1 MKQRLFTRNFSLL
14 ILGQTSSLIGNYSL
28 KFALS
33 MYVLEQTGSAS
44 VFAGLMTVSLLPT
57 ILLSPFGGILADR
70 ANRRNIMVSLDALSG
85 LSVLLSSLLLPLGNE
100 ITVIGLLLVILS
112 VLGAFESPTVQAC
125 VPQMLSGDNVLKGNA
140 AVNQIQA
147 LASLLA
153 PFLGSIFYTAFGI
166 RTVLWATVAC
176 FFLTALLEYFIHL
189 DYRKPAEKLGII
201 RVVKSDFSASMR
213 FLFREEPV
221 VLKLLLLAALISML
235 LVGVLV
241 IGFPFLVRNVLGL
254 SAEHYGA
261 AESALGASAIL
272 GSIVI
277 GVVAAKMKVKHMPF
291 IIAAAGFCFFPAG
304 LAFLMPLSAFARYL
318 VLLFFFCLC
327 QMVCCMFSVY
337 AISLIQ
343 QRTPEHLTGKV
354 MSYVYTISL
363 CAQPFGQMIYGFLFD
378 FFTDQVYWV
387 LIVTGI
393 IICGIAATTT
403 NFLRK
408 MKDMSIH
415 IDNS

>member
-1 MKQRLFTRNFSLL
+1 MKQRLFTRNFTLL

-70 ANRRNIMVSLDALSG
+70 ANRRTIMVSLDALSG

-261 AESALGASAIL
+261 AESALGAS
-272 GSIVI
+272 
-277 GVVAAKMKVKHMPF
+277 KMKIKHMPF

-304 LAFLMPLSAFARYL
+304 LAFLMPLSAFSRYL
-318 VLLFFFCLC
+318 VLLVFFCLC

-363 CAQPFGQMIYGFLFD
+363 CAQPFGQMIYGILFD

>member
-1 MKQRLFTRNFSLL
+1 
-14 ILGQTSSLIGNYSL
+14 
-28 KFALS
+28 
-33 MYVLEQTGSAS
+33 
-44 VFAGLMTVSLLPT
+44 
-57 ILLSPFGGILADR
+57 
-70 ANRRNIMVSLDALSG
+70 
-85 LSVLLSSLLLPLGNE
+85 
-100 ITVIGLLLVILS
+100 
-112 VLGAFESPTVQAC
+112 
-125 VPQMLSGDNVLKGNA
+125 MLSGDNVLKGNA

-176 FFLTALLEYFIHL
+176 FFLTALLECFIHL
-189 DYRKPAEKLGII
+189 DFRKPAEKLGII

-213 FLFREEPV
+213 FLFREESV
-221 VLKLLLLAALISML
+221 VLKLLLLAALVSML

-277 GVVAAKMKVKHMPF
+277 GIVAGKMKVKHVPF
-291 IIAAAGFCFFPAG
+291 IIAAAGFCFFPTG

-318 VLLFFFCLC
+318 ALLVFFCLC
-327 QMVCCMFSVY
+327 QMVSCMFSVY
-337 AISLIQ
+337 AISLVQ

-363 CAQPFGQMIYGFLFD
+363 CAQPFGQMIYGVLFD
-378 FFTDQVYWV
+378 LFTDQVYWV

-393 IICGIAATTT
+393 IICGIAVTTT
-403 NFLRK
+403 KFFRR
-408 MKDMSIH
+408 MGDISISV
-415 IDNS
+415 DNS

>member
-1 MKQRLFTRNFSLL
+1 MKQRLFTRNFTLL

-176 FFLTALLEYFIHL
+176 FFLTALLECFIHL

-272 GSIVI
+272 GSI
-277 GVVAAKMKVKHMPF
+277 
-291 IIAAAGFCFFPAG
+291 IIDHRCNRI
-304 LAFLMPLSAFARYL
+304 LFLSSGTCIPYATVCICQISGAS
-318 VLLFFFCLC
+318 VLLLP
-327 QMVCCMFSVY
+327 MPDG
-337 AISLIQ
+337 L
-343 QRTPEHLTGKV
+343 L
-354 MSYVYTISL
+354 YVFSL
-363 CAQPFGQMIYGFLFD
+363 CNLAYPAENTGTPNRQGHVLRIYD
-378 FFTDQVYWV
+378 FPVRPTVWSDD
-387 LIVTGI
+387 
-393 IICGIAATTT
+393 
-403 NFLRK
+403 LR
-408 MKDMSIH
+408 H
-415 IDNS
+415 PV

>member
-1 MKQRLFTRNFSLL
+1 MKQKLFTRNFTLL

-70 ANRRNIMVSLDALSG
+70 ANRRNIMVSLDTLSG

-176 FFLTALLEYFIHL
+176 FFLTALVECFIRL
-189 DYRKPAEKLGII
+189 DYRKPAEKMGII
-201 RVVKSDFSASMR
+201 HIVKSDFSASMR

-221 VLKLLLLAALISML
+221 VLKLLLLAALVSML

-241 IGFPFLVRNVLGL
+241 IGFPFL
-254 SAEHYGA
+254 HYGA

-277 GVVAAKMKVKHMPF
+277 GIVAGKMKVKHVPF
-291 IIAAAGFCFFPAG
+291 IIAAAGFCFFPTG

-318 VLLFFFCLC
+318 ALLVFFCLC

-337 AISLIQ
+337 AISLVQ

-363 CAQPFGQMIYGFLFD
+363 CAQPFGQMIYGVLFD
-378 FFTDQVYWV
+378 LFTDQVYWV

-393 IICGIAATTT
+393 IICGIAVTTT
-403 NFLRK
+403 KFFRR
-408 MKDMSIH
+408 MGDISISV
-415 IDNS
+415 DNS

>member
-1 MKQRLFTRNFSLL
+1 MKQKLFTRNFTLL

-176 FFLTALLEYFIHL
+176 FFLTALLECFIRL
-189 DYRKPAEKLGII
+189 DYRKPAEKMGII
-201 RVVKSDFSASMR
+201 RIVKSDFSASMR

-221 VLKLLLLAALISML
+221 VLKLLLLAALVSML

-254 SAEHYGA
+254 SAGHYGA

-277 GVVAAKMKVKHMPF
+277 GSRRRKNESKACAIYHRCCRILFLSNRACIPYATVCVCQISGASGLLLPLPDGLLYVFSICNLACPAENTGTPDRQGYVL
-291 IIAAAGFCFFPAG
+291 CVYDFPVRP
-304 LAFLMPLSAFARYL
+304 AFWP
-318 VLLFFFCLC
+318 
-327 QMVCCMFSVY
+327 
-337 AISLIQ
+337 
-343 QRTPEHLTGKV
+343 
-354 MSYVYTISL
+354 
-363 CAQPFGQMIYGFLFD
+363 D
-378 FFTDQVYWV
+378 D
-387 LIVTGI
+387 
-393 IICGIAATTT
+393 
-403 NFLRK
+403 LRCPV
-408 MKDMSIH
+408 
-415 IDNS
+415 

>member
-1 MKQRLFTRNFSLL
+1 MKQKLFTRNFTLL

-85 LSVLLSSLLLPLGNE
+85 LSVLLSSLLLALGNE

-176 FFLTALLEYFIHL
+176 FFLTALVECFIRL
-189 DYRKPAEKLGII
+189 DYRKPAEKMGII
-201 RVVKSDFSASMR
+201 HIVKSDFSASMR

-221 VLKLLLLAALISML
+221 VLKLLLLAALVSML

-254 SAEHYGA
+254 SAGHYGA

-277 GVVAAKMKVKHMPF
+277 GVVAGKMKVKHMPF
-291 IIAAAGFCFFPAG
+291 IIAAAGFCFFPTG
-304 LAFLMPLSAFARYL
+304 L
-318 VLLFFFCLC
+318 
-327 QMVCCMFSVY
+327 
-337 AISLIQ
+337 
-343 QRTPEHLTGKV
+343 H
-354 MSYVYTISL
+354 SL
-363 CAQPFGQMIYGFLFD
+363 CH
-378 FFTDQVYWV
+378 
-387 LIVTGI
+387 
-393 IICGIAATTT
+393 C
-403 NFLRK
+403 LRLPDIWRFWSSSASARWSAVCFQY
-408 MKDMSIH
+408 MQSRLSSREH
-415 IDNS
+415 RNT